1 MKKRMK
7 TNMPIWW
14 YCVIYIGIILAS
26 LLAEYM
32 LGDNGFLSAF
42 ITFNIFFVVTV
53 IYIESGTF
61 RDAPDMWFPTEK
73 TDRIYNMLKRWYIES
88 QQKDT
93 FQNN

>member
-32 LGDNGFLSAF
+32 IGANGFKSAF
-42 ITFNIFFVVTV
+42 ITFNIFFA
-53 IYIESGTF
+53 ILALYIESGTF